1 MSTPLFVDAGIQA
14 SKYCN
19 VGTFAVLIF
28 DYCITIEAESR
39 WVWNR
44 KWTFVRLIF
53 TISRYLPFCAI
64 GMTFAAALRTQY
76 YPGES
81 CVRYGVVSHVL
92 HILCIIAA
100 EGLLI
105 IRIYVAWNSKRL
117 LTFLL
122 VFPVVC
128 FVSSYILSDT
138 QLVFNF
144 TNMISNPIPD
154 PGNCLFSGGRN
165 NVFEYSAL
173 LLYELVLLCLMLFVR
188 FRRYKNGI
196 GAFQQIFFKD
206 TTRYMLY
213 IMIMSSISIILTM
226 APPITWVSITDSPQI
241 LMHSVLAS
249 RILFNLRES
258 EGRPQ
263 TTRHKWEELT
273 DIQFGSGRH
282 STVRSEV

>member
-1 MSTPLFVDAGIQA
+1 MSKHETLDGP
-14 SKYCN
+14 
-19 VGTFAVLIF
+19 
-28 DYCITIEAESR
+28 
-39 WVWNR
+39 
-44 KWTFVRLIF
+44 
-53 TISRYLPFCAI
+53 
-64 GMTFAAALRTQY
+64 Y
-76 YPGES
+76 YRPNAYMICS
-81 CVRYGVVSHVL
+81 PILCSVL

-144 TNMISNPIPD
+144 TKMISNPIPD
-154 PGNCLFSGGRN
+154 PGNCLFSGGSSEKQHLR
-165 NVFEYSAL
+165 VLRFVTLRTGSSLLDVVHPIQKVQEWYRSAPTNIFQGYNEIYDL
-173 LLYELVLLCLMLFVR
+173 HHDHVLNKYYPDYGSSGYM
-188 FRRYKNGI
+188 GI
-196 GAFQQIFFKD
+196 YH
-206 TTRYMLY
+206 RL
-213 IMIMSSISIILTM
+213 
-226 APPITWVSITDSPQI
+226 I

-258 EGRPQ
+258 GGRPQ
-263 TTRHKWEELT
+263 TIRHKWEELT